1 MTGDGAEV
9 DAVPDE
15 VAALA
20 NLFQVFGGVLLIL
33 FSMLLF
39 MTTGLLMNW
48 IGRTFFG
55 VDLIQ
60 AQYPSILEI
69 SISIVFSIGLFVL
82 FLMVIF
88 WALPIKMH
96 QLNDS
101 LLQGTGLIL
110 LVYPLMTVK
119 QVIHYDL
126 PAIFTFGIE
135 TPYWFVYSII
145 GFILL
150 LHPMMMK
157 NNRLRREVD
166 SILLVLPVV
175 LSILIVILTFLQ
187 IAEVVIAGAIYTAFL
202 IISPLAVISSTIMHI
217 LLPDELGK
225 KTFSMS

>member
-1 MTGDGAEV
+1 MTADGAEV

-33 FSMLLF
+33 FSTVLF
-39 MTTGLLMNW
+39 MATGLLMNW
-48 IGRTFFG
+48 IGRTFFD
-55 VDLIQ
+55 VDPIQ

-69 SISIVFSIGLFVL
+69 SISIVFSIGLFAL
-82 FLMVIF
+82 FLMAIF

-126 PAIFTFGIE
+126 PAIITLGIE

-157 NNRLRREVD
+157 SNRFRSQTD
-166 SILLVLPVV
+166 TISLVLPVV
-175 LSILIVILTFLQ
+175 LSIMIVILTFLQ
-187 IAEVVIAGAIYTAFL
+187 IAEVVIAGVIYTAL
-202 IISPLAVISSTIMHI
+202 LVISPIAVISSAIMYI
-217 LLPDELGK
+217 LLPEEFGNK
-225 KTFSMS
+225 AISVS